1 MKSLYSRFVFMTVGI
16 MLLSS
21 IIGFLLTN
29 VYYQVKLKPYNSEKI
44 LKYAEEVK
52 SLYEKQSEE
61 NQEAYLQ
68 SIAKL
73 GYEIYIVD
81 DQKNGKRIGNA
92 FRKTTISDDTIRKVL
107 NGETFNGV
115 STYPTRLFITGF
127 FDNELI
133 NSVGVPL
140 KHGDKQYALFIRPDI
155 QNQFGEMRIFLAV
168 LLGFIVLLSIIFIA
182 IAAGYIV
189 RPIRKFTNATQKIAS
204 GEYEIEL
211 DVKRKDEIG
220 TLLSIAGAL
229 LSPSKGDIYIREQN
243 ITKLSEKE
251 MTDIRL
257 KKIGFIF
264 QFANLVPYLNV
275 KEQLLYIAKLKKENK
290 QESEKRADHLLA
302 AFGLGERKNHY
313 PNQLSGGEKQR
324 VAIAR
329 AFMNNPDLI
338 LADEPTASLD
348 SKRAREVVEMMKR
361 EVKES
366 QKAAIMITHDER
378 MLDVCD
384 RILTLRD
391 GQLI

>member
-1 MKSLYSRFVFMTVGI
+1 MTSLLKLDKVSK
-16 MLLSS
+16 
-21 IIGFLLTN
+21 
-29 VYYQVKLKPYNSEKI
+29 VYGEGNT
-44 LKYAEEVK
+44 EV
-52 SLYEKQSEE
+52 
-61 NQEAYLQ
+61 
-68 SIAKL
+68 
-73 GYEIYIVD
+73 
-81 DQKNGKRIGNA
+81 
-92 FRKTTISDDTIRKVL
+92 T
-107 NGETFNGV
+107 
-115 STYPTRLFITGF
+115 
-127 FDNELI
+127 
-133 NSVGVPL
+133 
-140 KHGDKQYALFIRPDI
+140 ALHP
-155 QNQFGEMRIFLAV
+155 M
-168 LLGFIVLLSIIFIA
+168 S
-182 IAAGYIV
+182 
-189 RPIRKFTNATQKIAS
+189 
-204 GEYEIEL
+204 L
-211 DVKRKDEIG
+211 DVKAGEFIG
-220 TLLSIAGAL
+220 IVGPSGSGKSTLLSIAGAL

-384 RILTLRD
+384 RIVTLRD

>member
-1 MKSLYSRFVFMTVGI
+1 MTSLLKLDKVSK
-16 MLLSS
+16 
-21 IIGFLLTN
+21 
-29 VYYQVKLKPYNSEKI
+29 VYGEGNT
-44 LKYAEEVK
+44 EV
-52 SLYEKQSEE
+52 
-61 NQEAYLQ
+61 
-68 SIAKL
+68 
-73 GYEIYIVD
+73 
-81 DQKNGKRIGNA
+81 
-92 FRKTTISDDTIRKVL
+92 T
-107 NGETFNGV
+107 
-115 STYPTRLFITGF
+115 
-127 FDNELI
+127 
-133 NSVGVPL
+133 
-140 KHGDKQYALFIRPDI
+140 ALHP
-155 QNQFGEMRIFLAV
+155 M
-168 LLGFIVLLSIIFIA
+168 S
-182 IAAGYIV
+182 
-189 RPIRKFTNATQKIAS
+189 
-204 GEYEIEL
+204 L
-211 DVKRKDEIG
+211 DVKAGEFIG
-220 TLLSIAGAL
+220 IVGPSGSGKSTLLSIAGAL

-290 QESEKRADHLLA
+290 KESEKRADHLLA

>member
-1 MKSLYSRFVFMTVGI
+1 MTSLLKLDKVSK
-16 MLLSS
+16 
-21 IIGFLLTN
+21 
-29 VYYQVKLKPYNSEKI
+29 VYGEGNT
-44 LKYAEEVK
+44 EV
-52 SLYEKQSEE
+52 
-61 NQEAYLQ
+61 
-68 SIAKL
+68 
-73 GYEIYIVD
+73 
-81 DQKNGKRIGNA
+81 
-92 FRKTTISDDTIRKVL
+92 T
-107 NGETFNGV
+107 
-115 STYPTRLFITGF
+115 
-127 FDNELI
+127 
-133 NSVGVPL
+133 
-140 KHGDKQYALFIRPDI
+140 ALHP
-155 QNQFGEMRIFLAV
+155 M
-168 LLGFIVLLSIIFIA
+168 S
-182 IAAGYIV
+182 
-189 RPIRKFTNATQKIAS
+189 
-204 GEYEIEL
+204 L
-211 DVKRKDEIG
+211 DVKAGEFIG
-220 TLLSIAGAL
+220 IVGPSGSGKSTLLSIAGAL

-251 MTDIRL
+251 MTEIRL

-275 KEQLLYIAKLKKENK
+275 KEQLLYIAKLKKESK
-290 QESEKRADHLLA
+290 QESENRADHLLA
-302 AFGLGERKNHY
+302 AFGLGERKTHY

>member
-1 MKSLYSRFVFMTVGI
+1 MTSLLKLDKVSKVYGEGNTEVTALHPMSLNVKAGEFIGIVGPSGSGKS
-16 MLLSS
+16 
-21 IIGFLLTN
+21 
-29 VYYQVKLKPYNSEKI
+29 
-44 LKYAEEVK
+44 
-52 SLYEKQSEE
+52 
-61 NQEAYLQ
+61 
-68 SIAKL
+68 
-73 GYEIYIVD
+73 
-81 DQKNGKRIGNA
+81 
-92 FRKTTISDDTIRKVL
+92 
-107 NGETFNGV
+107 
-115 STYPTRLFITGF
+115 
-127 FDNELI
+127 
-133 NSVGVPL
+133 
-140 KHGDKQYALFIRPDI
+140 
-155 QNQFGEMRIFLAV
+155 
-168 LLGFIVLLSIIFIA
+168 
-182 IAAGYIV
+182 
-189 RPIRKFTNATQKIAS
+189 
-204 GEYEIEL
+204 
-211 DVKRKDEIG
+211 

-290 QESEKRADHLLA
+290 QDSEKRADHLLA
-302 AFGLGERKNHY
+302 AFGLGERKSHY

-391 GQLI
+391 GKLI

>member
-1 MKSLYSRFVFMTVGI
+1 MTSLLKLDKVSK
-16 MLLSS
+16 
-21 IIGFLLTN
+21 
-29 VYYQVKLKPYNSEKI
+29 VYGEGNT
-44 LKYAEEVK
+44 EV
-52 SLYEKQSEE
+52 
-61 NQEAYLQ
+61 
-68 SIAKL
+68 
-73 GYEIYIVD
+73 
-81 DQKNGKRIGNA
+81 
-92 FRKTTISDDTIRKVL
+92 T
-107 NGETFNGV
+107 
-115 STYPTRLFITGF
+115 
-127 FDNELI
+127 
-133 NSVGVPL
+133 
-140 KHGDKQYALFIRPDI
+140 ALHP
-155 QNQFGEMRIFLAV
+155 M
-168 LLGFIVLLSIIFIA
+168 S
-182 IAAGYIV
+182 
-189 RPIRKFTNATQKIAS
+189 
-204 GEYEIEL
+204 L
-211 DVKRKDEIG
+211 DVKAGEFIG
-220 TLLSIAGAL
+220 IVGPSGSGKSTLLSIAGAL

-243 ITKLSEKE
+243 ITKLSQKE

-324 VAIAR
+324 VAITR

>member
-1 MKSLYSRFVFMTVGI
+1 MTSLLKLDKVSK
-16 MLLSS
+16 
-21 IIGFLLTN
+21 
-29 VYYQVKLKPYNSEKI
+29 VYGEGNT
-44 LKYAEEVK
+44 EV
-52 SLYEKQSEE
+52 
-61 NQEAYLQ
+61 
-68 SIAKL
+68 
-73 GYEIYIVD
+73 
-81 DQKNGKRIGNA
+81 
-92 FRKTTISDDTIRKVL
+92 T
-107 NGETFNGV
+107 
-115 STYPTRLFITGF
+115 
-127 FDNELI
+127 
-133 NSVGVPL
+133 
-140 KHGDKQYALFIRPDI
+140 ALHP
-155 QNQFGEMRIFLAV
+155 M
-168 LLGFIVLLSIIFIA
+168 S
-182 IAAGYIV
+182 
-189 RPIRKFTNATQKIAS
+189 
-204 GEYEIEL
+204 L
-211 DVKRKDEIG
+211 DVKAGEFIG
-220 TLLSIAGAL
+220 IVGPSGSGKSTLLSIAGAL

-243 ITKLSEKE
+243 ITQLSEKE

-290 QESEKRADHLLA
+290 QESEKRADHLLT

>member
-1 MKSLYSRFVFMTVGI
+1 MTSLLKLDKVSK
-16 MLLSS
+16 
-21 IIGFLLTN
+21 
-29 VYYQVKLKPYNSEKI
+29 VYGEGNT
-44 LKYAEEVK
+44 EV
-52 SLYEKQSEE
+52 
-61 NQEAYLQ
+61 
-68 SIAKL
+68 
-73 GYEIYIVD
+73 
-81 DQKNGKRIGNA
+81 
-92 FRKTTISDDTIRKVL
+92 T
-107 NGETFNGV
+107 
-115 STYPTRLFITGF
+115 
-127 FDNELI
+127 
-133 NSVGVPL
+133 
-140 KHGDKQYALFIRPDI
+140 ALHP
-155 QNQFGEMRIFLAV
+155 M
-168 LLGFIVLLSIIFIA
+168 S
-182 IAAGYIV
+182 
-189 RPIRKFTNATQKIAS
+189 
-204 GEYEIEL
+204 L
-211 DVKRKDEIG
+211 DVKAGEFIG
-220 TLLSIAGAL
+220 IVGPSGSGKSTLLSIAGAL

-384 RILTLRD
+384 RI
-391 GQLI
+391 

>member
-1 MKSLYSRFVFMTVGI
+1 MTSLLKLDKVSK
-16 MLLSS
+16 
-21 IIGFLLTN
+21 
-29 VYYQVKLKPYNSEKI
+29 VYGEGNT
-44 LKYAEEVK
+44 EV
-52 SLYEKQSEE
+52 
-61 NQEAYLQ
+61 
-68 SIAKL
+68 
-73 GYEIYIVD
+73 
-81 DQKNGKRIGNA
+81 
-92 FRKTTISDDTIRKVL
+92 T
-107 NGETFNGV
+107 
-115 STYPTRLFITGF
+115 
-127 FDNELI
+127 
-133 NSVGVPL
+133 
-140 KHGDKQYALFIRPDI
+140 ALHP
-155 QNQFGEMRIFLAV
+155 M
-168 LLGFIVLLSIIFIA
+168 S
-182 IAAGYIV
+182 
-189 RPIRKFTNATQKIAS
+189 
-204 GEYEIEL
+204 L
-211 DVKRKDEIG
+211 DVKAGEFIG
-220 TLLSIAGAL
+220 IVGPSGSGKSTLLSIAGAL

-290 QESEKRADHLLA
+290 QESEKRADHLLT

-324 VAIAR
+324 VAITR

-378 MLDVCD
+378 MLDVCG

-391 GQLI
+391 GKLI

>member
-1 MKSLYSRFVFMTVGI
+1 MTSL
-16 MLLSS
+16 LKLD
-21 IIGFLLTN
+21 N
-29 VYYQVKLKPYNSEKI
+29 VSKVYGEGNT
-44 LKYAEEVK
+44 EV
-52 SLYEKQSEE
+52 
-61 NQEAYLQ
+61 
-68 SIAKL
+68 
-73 GYEIYIVD
+73 
-81 DQKNGKRIGNA
+81 
-92 FRKTTISDDTIRKVL
+92 T
-107 NGETFNGV
+107 
-115 STYPTRLFITGF
+115 
-127 FDNELI
+127 
-133 NSVGVPL
+133 
-140 KHGDKQYALFIRPDI
+140 ALHP
-155 QNQFGEMRIFLAV
+155 M
-168 LLGFIVLLSIIFIA
+168 S
-182 IAAGYIV
+182 
-189 RPIRKFTNATQKIAS
+189 
-204 GEYEIEL
+204 L
-211 DVKRKDEIG
+211 DVKAGEFIG
-220 TLLSIAGAL
+220 IVGPSGSGKSTLLSIAGAL
-229 LSPSKGDIYIREQN
+229 LSPSKGDIYIREKN

-275 KEQLLYIAKLKKENK
+275 KEQLLYIAKLKKDNK

-302 AFGLGERKNHY
+302 AFGLGERKTHY

-391 GQLI
+391 GQLIQN

>member
-1 MKSLYSRFVFMTVGI
+1 MTSLLKLDKVSK
-16 MLLSS
+16 
-21 IIGFLLTN
+21 
-29 VYYQVKLKPYNSEKI
+29 VYGEGNT
-44 LKYAEEVK
+44 EV
-52 SLYEKQSEE
+52 
-61 NQEAYLQ
+61 
-68 SIAKL
+68 
-73 GYEIYIVD
+73 
-81 DQKNGKRIGNA
+81 
-92 FRKTTISDDTIRKVL
+92 T
-107 NGETFNGV
+107 
-115 STYPTRLFITGF
+115 
-127 FDNELI
+127 
-133 NSVGVPL
+133 
-140 KHGDKQYALFIRPDI
+140 ALHP
-155 QNQFGEMRIFLAV
+155 M
-168 LLGFIVLLSIIFIA
+168 S
-182 IAAGYIV
+182 
-189 RPIRKFTNATQKIAS
+189 
-204 GEYEIEL
+204 L
-211 DVKRKDEIG
+211 DVKAGEFIG
-220 TLLSIAGAL
+220 IVGPSGSGKSTLLSIAGAL

-275 KEQLLYIAKLKKENK
+275 KEQLLYIAKLKKESK

-302 AFGLGERKNHY
+302 AFGLSERKKHY

>member
-1 MKSLYSRFVFMTVGI
+1 MTSLLKLDKVSK
-16 MLLSS
+16 
-21 IIGFLLTN
+21 
-29 VYYQVKLKPYNSEKI
+29 VYGEGNT
-44 LKYAEEVK
+44 EVTA
-52 SLYEKQSEE
+52 LHP
-61 NQEAYLQ
+61 
-68 SIAKL
+68 
-73 GYEIYIVD
+73 
-81 DQKNGKRIGNA
+81 
-92 FRKTTISDDTIRKVL
+92 IS
-107 NGETFNGV
+107 
-115 STYPTRLFITGF
+115 
-127 FDNELI
+127 
-133 NSVGVPL
+133 
-140 KHGDKQYALFIRPDI
+140 
-155 QNQFGEMRIFLAV
+155 
-168 LLGFIVLLSIIFIA
+168 
-182 IAAGYIV
+182 
-189 RPIRKFTNATQKIAS
+189 
-204 GEYEIEL
+204 L
-211 DVKRKDEIG
+211 DVKAGEFIG
-220 TLLSIAGAL
+220 IVGPSGSGKSTLLSIAGAL

-275 KEQLLYIAKLKKENK
+275 KEQLLYIAKLKKERK

-302 AFGLGERKNHY
+302 AFGLGERKNHF

>member
-1 MKSLYSRFVFMTVGI
+1 MTSLLKLDKVSK
-16 MLLSS
+16 
-21 IIGFLLTN
+21 
-29 VYYQVKLKPYNSEKI
+29 VYGEGNT
-44 LKYAEEVK
+44 EV
-52 SLYEKQSEE
+52 
-61 NQEAYLQ
+61 
-68 SIAKL
+68 
-73 GYEIYIVD
+73 
-81 DQKNGKRIGNA
+81 
-92 FRKTTISDDTIRKVL
+92 T
-107 NGETFNGV
+107 
-115 STYPTRLFITGF
+115 
-127 FDNELI
+127 
-133 NSVGVPL
+133 
-140 KHGDKQYALFIRPDI
+140 ALHP
-155 QNQFGEMRIFLAV
+155 M
-168 LLGFIVLLSIIFIA
+168 S
-182 IAAGYIV
+182 
-189 RPIRKFTNATQKIAS
+189 
-204 GEYEIEL
+204 L
-211 DVKRKDEIG
+211 DVKAGEFIG
-220 TLLSIAGAL
+220 IVGPSGSGKSTLLSIAGAL
-229 LSPSKGDIYIREQN
+229 LSPSKGDIYIREKN

-302 AFGLGERKNHY
+302 AFGLSERKTHY

-324 VAIAR
+324 VAITR

>member
-1 MKSLYSRFVFMTVGI
+1 MTSLLKLDKVSK
-16 MLLSS
+16 
-21 IIGFLLTN
+21 
-29 VYYQVKLKPYNSEKI
+29 VYGEGNT
-44 LKYAEEVK
+44 EV
-52 SLYEKQSEE
+52 
-61 NQEAYLQ
+61 
-68 SIAKL
+68 
-73 GYEIYIVD
+73 
-81 DQKNGKRIGNA
+81 
-92 FRKTTISDDTIRKVL
+92 T
-107 NGETFNGV
+107 
-115 STYPTRLFITGF
+115 
-127 FDNELI
+127 
-133 NSVGVPL
+133 
-140 KHGDKQYALFIRPDI
+140 ALHS
-155 QNQFGEMRIFLAV
+155 M
-168 LLGFIVLLSIIFIA
+168 S
-182 IAAGYIV
+182 
-189 RPIRKFTNATQKIAS
+189 
-204 GEYEIEL
+204 L
-211 DVKRKDEIG
+211 DVKAGEFIG
-220 TLLSIAGAL
+220 IVGPSGSGKSTLLSIAGAL

-275 KEQLLYIAKLKKENK
+275 KEQLLYIAKLKKDNK

-391 GQLI
+391 GQLIQN

>member
-1 MKSLYSRFVFMTVGI
+1 MTSLLKLDKVSK
-16 MLLSS
+16 
-21 IIGFLLTN
+21 
-29 VYYQVKLKPYNSEKI
+29 VYGEGNT
-44 LKYAEEVK
+44 EV
-52 SLYEKQSEE
+52 
-61 NQEAYLQ
+61 
-68 SIAKL
+68 
-73 GYEIYIVD
+73 
-81 DQKNGKRIGNA
+81 
-92 FRKTTISDDTIRKVL
+92 T
-107 NGETFNGV
+107 
-115 STYPTRLFITGF
+115 
-127 FDNELI
+127 
-133 NSVGVPL
+133 
-140 KHGDKQYALFIRPDI
+140 ALHP
-155 QNQFGEMRIFLAV
+155 M
-168 LLGFIVLLSIIFIA
+168 S
-182 IAAGYIV
+182 
-189 RPIRKFTNATQKIAS
+189 
-204 GEYEIEL
+204 L
-211 DVKRKDEIG
+211 DVKAGEFIG
-220 TLLSIAGAL
+220 IVGPSGSGKSTLLSIAGAL

-275 KEQLLYIAKLKKENK
+275 KEQLLYIAKLKKESK

-348 SKRAREVVEMMKR
+348 SKRAREVVEMMKH

>member
-1 MKSLYSRFVFMTVGI
+1 MTSLLKLDKV
-16 MLLSS
+16 
-21 IIGFLLTN
+21 N
-29 VYYQVKLKPYNSEKI
+29 KVYGEGNT
-44 LKYAEEVK
+44 EV
-52 SLYEKQSEE
+52 
-61 NQEAYLQ
+61 
-68 SIAKL
+68 
-73 GYEIYIVD
+73 
-81 DQKNGKRIGNA
+81 
-92 FRKTTISDDTIRKVL
+92 T
-107 NGETFNGV
+107 
-115 STYPTRLFITGF
+115 
-127 FDNELI
+127 
-133 NSVGVPL
+133 
-140 KHGDKQYALFIRPDI
+140 ALHP
-155 QNQFGEMRIFLAV
+155 M
-168 LLGFIVLLSIIFIA
+168 S
-182 IAAGYIV
+182 
-189 RPIRKFTNATQKIAS
+189 
-204 GEYEIEL
+204 L
-211 DVKRKDEIG
+211 DVKAGEFIG
-220 TLLSIAGAL
+220 IVGPSGSGKSTLLSIAGAL

>member
-1 MKSLYSRFVFMTVGI
+1 MTSLLKLDKVSK
-16 MLLSS
+16 
-21 IIGFLLTN
+21 
-29 VYYQVKLKPYNSEKI
+29 VYGEGDT
-44 LKYAEEVK
+44 EVTA
-52 SLYEKQSEE
+52 LHP
-61 NQEAYLQ
+61 
-68 SIAKL
+68 
-73 GYEIYIVD
+73 
-81 DQKNGKRIGNA
+81 
-92 FRKTTISDDTIRKVL
+92 IS
-107 NGETFNGV
+107 
-115 STYPTRLFITGF
+115 
-127 FDNELI
+127 
-133 NSVGVPL
+133 
-140 KHGDKQYALFIRPDI
+140 
-155 QNQFGEMRIFLAV
+155 
-168 LLGFIVLLSIIFIA
+168 
-182 IAAGYIV
+182 
-189 RPIRKFTNATQKIAS
+189 
-204 GEYEIEL
+204 L
-211 DVKRKDEIG
+211 DVRAGEFIG
-220 TLLSIAGAL
+220 IVGPSGSGKSTLLSIAGAL

-243 ITKLSEKE
+243 ITQLSEKE

-257 KKIGFIF
+257 RKIGFIF

-275 KEQLLYIAKLKKENK
+275 KEQLLYIAKLKKESK

-391 GQLI
+391 GKLI

>member
-1 MKSLYSRFVFMTVGI
+1 MTSLLKLDKVSKVYGEGNTEVTALHPISLDLKAGEFIGIVGPSGSGKS
-16 MLLSS
+16 
-21 IIGFLLTN
+21 
-29 VYYQVKLKPYNSEKI
+29 
-44 LKYAEEVK
+44 
-52 SLYEKQSEE
+52 
-61 NQEAYLQ
+61 
-68 SIAKL
+68 
-73 GYEIYIVD
+73 
-81 DQKNGKRIGNA
+81 
-92 FRKTTISDDTIRKVL
+92 
-107 NGETFNGV
+107 
-115 STYPTRLFITGF
+115 
-127 FDNELI
+127 
-133 NSVGVPL
+133 
-140 KHGDKQYALFIRPDI
+140 
-155 QNQFGEMRIFLAV
+155 
-168 LLGFIVLLSIIFIA
+168 
-182 IAAGYIV
+182 
-189 RPIRKFTNATQKIAS
+189 
-204 GEYEIEL
+204 
-211 DVKRKDEIG
+211 

-275 KEQLLYIAKLKKENK
+275 KEQLLYIAKLKKESK

-324 VAIAR
+324 IAIAR

>member
-1 MKSLYSRFVFMTVGI
+1 MTSLLKLDKVSK
-16 MLLSS
+16 
-21 IIGFLLTN
+21 
-29 VYYQVKLKPYNSEKI
+29 VYGEGNT
-44 LKYAEEVK
+44 EVTA
-52 SLYEKQSEE
+52 LHP
-61 NQEAYLQ
+61 
-68 SIAKL
+68 
-73 GYEIYIVD
+73 
-81 DQKNGKRIGNA
+81 
-92 FRKTTISDDTIRKVL
+92 IS
-107 NGETFNGV
+107 
-115 STYPTRLFITGF
+115 
-127 FDNELI
+127 
-133 NSVGVPL
+133 
-140 KHGDKQYALFIRPDI
+140 
-155 QNQFGEMRIFLAV
+155 
-168 LLGFIVLLSIIFIA
+168 
-182 IAAGYIV
+182 
-189 RPIRKFTNATQKIAS
+189 
-204 GEYEIEL
+204 L
-211 DVKRKDEIG
+211 DVKAGEFIG
-220 TLLSIAGAL
+220 IVGPSGSGKSTLLSIAGAL

-243 ITKLSEKE
+243 ITQLSEKE

-275 KEQLLYIAKLKKENK
+275 KEQLLYIAKLKKESK

-391 GQLI
+391 GELI

>member
-1 MKSLYSRFVFMTVGI
+1 MTSLLKLDKVSK
-16 MLLSS
+16 
-21 IIGFLLTN
+21 
-29 VYYQVKLKPYNSEKI
+29 VYGEGNR
-44 LKYAEEVK
+44 EV
-52 SLYEKQSEE
+52 
-61 NQEAYLQ
+61 
-68 SIAKL
+68 
-73 GYEIYIVD
+73 
-81 DQKNGKRIGNA
+81 
-92 FRKTTISDDTIRKVL
+92 T
-107 NGETFNGV
+107 
-115 STYPTRLFITGF
+115 
-127 FDNELI
+127 
-133 NSVGVPL
+133 
-140 KHGDKQYALFIRPDI
+140 ALHP
-155 QNQFGEMRIFLAV
+155 M
-168 LLGFIVLLSIIFIA
+168 S
-182 IAAGYIV
+182 
-189 RPIRKFTNATQKIAS
+189 
-204 GEYEIEL
+204 L
-211 DVKRKDEIG
+211 DVKAGEFIG
-220 TLLSIAGAL
+220 IVGPSGSGKSTLLSIAGAL

-243 ITKLSEKE
+243 ITQLSEKE

-290 QESEKRADHLLA
+290 QDSEKRADHLLA

-348 SKRAREVVEMMKR
+348 SKRAREVVEMMKS

-391 GQLI
+391 GKLV

>member
-1 MKSLYSRFVFMTVGI
+1 MTSLLKLDKVSK
-16 MLLSS
+16 
-21 IIGFLLTN
+21 
-29 VYYQVKLKPYNSEKI
+29 VYGEGNT
-44 LKYAEEVK
+44 EV
-52 SLYEKQSEE
+52 
-61 NQEAYLQ
+61 
-68 SIAKL
+68 
-73 GYEIYIVD
+73 
-81 DQKNGKRIGNA
+81 
-92 FRKTTISDDTIRKVL
+92 T
-107 NGETFNGV
+107 
-115 STYPTRLFITGF
+115 
-127 FDNELI
+127 
-133 NSVGVPL
+133 
-140 KHGDKQYALFIRPDI
+140 ALHP
-155 QNQFGEMRIFLAV
+155 M
-168 LLGFIVLLSIIFIA
+168 S
-182 IAAGYIV
+182 
-189 RPIRKFTNATQKIAS
+189 
-204 GEYEIEL
+204 L
-211 DVKRKDEIG
+211 DVKAGEFIG
-220 TLLSIAGAL
+220 IVGPSGSGKSTLLSIAGAL

-275 KEQLLYIAKLKKENK
+275 KEQLLYIAKLKKESK
-290 QESEKRADHLLA
+290 KESEKRADHLLA

-391 GQLI
+391 GKLV

>member
-1 MKSLYSRFVFMTVGI
+1 MTSLLKLDKVSK
-16 MLLSS
+16 
-21 IIGFLLTN
+21 
-29 VYYQVKLKPYNSEKI
+29 VYGEGNT
-44 LKYAEEVK
+44 EVTA
-52 SLYEKQSEE
+52 LHP
-61 NQEAYLQ
+61 
-68 SIAKL
+68 
-73 GYEIYIVD
+73 
-81 DQKNGKRIGNA
+81 
-92 FRKTTISDDTIRKVL
+92 IS
-107 NGETFNGV
+107 
-115 STYPTRLFITGF
+115 
-127 FDNELI
+127 
-133 NSVGVPL
+133 
-140 KHGDKQYALFIRPDI
+140 
-155 QNQFGEMRIFLAV
+155 
-168 LLGFIVLLSIIFIA
+168 
-182 IAAGYIV
+182 
-189 RPIRKFTNATQKIAS
+189 
-204 GEYEIEL
+204 L
-211 DVKRKDEIG
+211 DVKAGEFIG
-220 TLLSIAGAL
+220 IVGPSGSGKSTLLSIAGAL

-243 ITKLSEKE
+243 ITQLSEKE

-275 KEQLLYIAKLKKENK
+275 KEQLLYIAKLKKESK
-290 QESEKRADHLLA
+290 QESEKRADHLLV

>member
-1 MKSLYSRFVFMTVGI
+1 MTSLLKLDKVSK
-16 MLLSS
+16 
-21 IIGFLLTN
+21 
-29 VYYQVKLKPYNSEKI
+29 VYGEGNT
-44 LKYAEEVK
+44 EV
-52 SLYEKQSEE
+52 
-61 NQEAYLQ
+61 
-68 SIAKL
+68 
-73 GYEIYIVD
+73 
-81 DQKNGKRIGNA
+81 
-92 FRKTTISDDTIRKVL
+92 T
-107 NGETFNGV
+107 
-115 STYPTRLFITGF
+115 
-127 FDNELI
+127 
-133 NSVGVPL
+133 
-140 KHGDKQYALFIRPDI
+140 ALHP
-155 QNQFGEMRIFLAV
+155 M
-168 LLGFIVLLSIIFIA
+168 S
-182 IAAGYIV
+182 
-189 RPIRKFTNATQKIAS
+189 
-204 GEYEIEL
+204 L
-211 DVKRKDEIG
+211 DVKAGEFIG
-220 TLLSIAGAL
+220 IVGPSGSGKSTLLSIAGAL

-366 QKAAIMITHDER
+366 QKANIMITHDER

-391 GQLI
+391 GKLI

>member
-1 MKSLYSRFVFMTVGI
+1 MTSLLKLDKVSK
-16 MLLSS
+16 
-21 IIGFLLTN
+21 
-29 VYYQVKLKPYNSEKI
+29 VYGEGNT
-44 LKYAEEVK
+44 EVTA
-52 SLYEKQSEE
+52 LHP
-61 NQEAYLQ
+61 
-68 SIAKL
+68 
-73 GYEIYIVD
+73 
-81 DQKNGKRIGNA
+81 
-92 FRKTTISDDTIRKVL
+92 IS
-107 NGETFNGV
+107 
-115 STYPTRLFITGF
+115 
-127 FDNELI
+127 
-133 NSVGVPL
+133 
-140 KHGDKQYALFIRPDI
+140 
-155 QNQFGEMRIFLAV
+155 
-168 LLGFIVLLSIIFIA
+168 
-182 IAAGYIV
+182 
-189 RPIRKFTNATQKIAS
+189 
-204 GEYEIEL
+204 L
-211 DVKRKDEIG
+211 DVKAGEFIG
-220 TLLSIAGAL
+220 IVGPSGSGKSTLLSIAGAL

-275 KEQLLYIAKLKKENK
+275 KEQLLYIAKLKKESK

-302 AFGLGERKNHY
+302 AFGLGERKNHF

>member
-1 MKSLYSRFVFMTVGI
+1 MTSLLKLDKVSK
-16 MLLSS
+16 
-21 IIGFLLTN
+21 
-29 VYYQVKLKPYNSEKI
+29 VYGEGNT
-44 LKYAEEVK
+44 EV
-52 SLYEKQSEE
+52 
-61 NQEAYLQ
+61 
-68 SIAKL
+68 
-73 GYEIYIVD
+73 
-81 DQKNGKRIGNA
+81 
-92 FRKTTISDDTIRKVL
+92 T
-107 NGETFNGV
+107 
-115 STYPTRLFITGF
+115 
-127 FDNELI
+127 
-133 NSVGVPL
+133 
-140 KHGDKQYALFIRPDI
+140 ALHP
-155 QNQFGEMRIFLAV
+155 M
-168 LLGFIVLLSIIFIA
+168 S
-182 IAAGYIV
+182 
-189 RPIRKFTNATQKIAS
+189 
-204 GEYEIEL
+204 L
-211 DVKRKDEIG
+211 DVKAGEFIG
-220 TLLSIAGAL
+220 IVGPSGSGKSTLLSIAGAL

-243 ITKLSEKE
+243 ITKLSQKE

-302 AFGLGERKNHY
+302 AFGLGERKSHY

-361 EVKES
+361 EVKEN

-391 GQLI
+391 GKLI

>member
-1 MKSLYSRFVFMTVGI
+1 
-16 MLLSS
+16 
-21 IIGFLLTN
+21 
-29 VYYQVKLKPYNSEKI
+29 
-44 LKYAEEVK
+44 
-52 SLYEKQSEE
+52 
-61 NQEAYLQ
+61 
-68 SIAKL
+68 
-73 GYEIYIVD
+73 
-81 DQKNGKRIGNA
+81 
-92 FRKTTISDDTIRKVL
+92 
-107 NGETFNGV
+107 
-115 STYPTRLFITGF
+115 
-127 FDNELI
+127 
-133 NSVGVPL
+133 
-140 KHGDKQYALFIRPDI
+140 
-155 QNQFGEMRIFLAV
+155 
-168 LLGFIVLLSIIFIA
+168 
-182 IAAGYIV
+182 
-189 RPIRKFTNATQKIAS
+189 
-204 GEYEIEL
+204 
-211 DVKRKDEIG
+211 
-220 TLLSIAGAL
+220 
-229 LSPSKGDIYIREQN
+229 
-243 ITKLSEKE
+243 

>member
-1 MKSLYSRFVFMTVGI
+1 MTSLLKLDKVSK
-16 MLLSS
+16 
-21 IIGFLLTN
+21 
-29 VYYQVKLKPYNSEKI
+29 VYGEGNT
-44 LKYAEEVK
+44 EV
-52 SLYEKQSEE
+52 
-61 NQEAYLQ
+61 
-68 SIAKL
+68 
-73 GYEIYIVD
+73 
-81 DQKNGKRIGNA
+81 
-92 FRKTTISDDTIRKVL
+92 T
-107 NGETFNGV
+107 
-115 STYPTRLFITGF
+115 
-127 FDNELI
+127 
-133 NSVGVPL
+133 
-140 KHGDKQYALFIRPDI
+140 ALHP
-155 QNQFGEMRIFLAV
+155 M
-168 LLGFIVLLSIIFIA
+168 S
-182 IAAGYIV
+182 
-189 RPIRKFTNATQKIAS
+189 
-204 GEYEIEL
+204 L
-211 DVKRKDEIG
+211 DVKAGEFIG
-220 TLLSIAGAL
+220 IVGPSGSGKSTLLSIAGAL

-243 ITKLSEKE
+243 ITQLSEKE

-275 KEQLLYIAKLKKENK
+275 KEQLLYIAKLKKESK
-290 QESEKRADHLLA
+290 QESEKRADHLLG